1 MNIGIIPARL
11 DSKRFPKKILK
22 LLNGKPMIVSTVE
35 RSLKAKRL
43 DKVILAIDSQETKNA
58 LQGFDFEITMTSKE
72 HTSGTD
78 RAAEVI
84 AKIKEAKIVINIQG
98 DEPMIDP
105 KIIDALVEKIEN
117 PFVEFATV
125 ISKNL
130 DAADILNPNVVKA
143 FINEKKEII
152 DFKRHILDS
161 QIGGAYRHIGLY
173 GYKRDMLMRFSK
185 LEKSKNESSEKLE
198 QLRAIDNGIKINAII
213 KDYDS
218 ISIDTEE
225 DLKNLIKSLNLE
237 AKTHLNTDN

>member
-22 LLNGKPMIVSTVE
+22 PLNGKPMIVNTVE
-35 RSLKAKRL
+35 RSLMAKRL
-43 DKVILAIDSQETKNA
+43 DKVILAIDSEETKNA
-58 LQGFDFEITMTSKE
+58 LKGFNFEITMTSKD

-78 RAAEVI
+78 RIAEVVQN
-84 AKIKEAKIVINIQG
+84 IKEAKIIINIQG

-105 KIIDALVEKIEN
+105 KIIDDLVEKIET

-130 DAADILNPNVVKA
+130 SAADILNPNVVKA

-152 DFKRHILDS
+152 EFKRNIFDS
-161 QIGGAYRHIGLY
+161 QIGGAYRHIGVY
-173 GYKRDMLMRFSK
+173 GYKRDTLIRFTE
-185 LEKSKNESSEKLE
+185 LETSKNESVEKLE

-218 ISIDTEE
+218 ISIDTEQ
-225 DLKNLIKSLNLE
+225 DLENLIKSLNLE
-237 AKTHLNTDN
+237 TEI

>member
-22 LLNGKPMIVSTVE
+22 PLNGKPMIVSTVE
-35 RSLKAKRL
+35 RSLMAKRL

-58 LQGFDFEITMTSKE
+58 LQGFDFEITMTSKD

-84 AKIKEAKIVINIQG
+84 ASIQEAKIVINIQG

-105 KIIDALVEKIEN
+105 KIIDALVERIEN
-117 PFVEFATV
+117 PIVEFATV

-152 DFKRHILDS
+152 EFKRNIFDS
-161 QIGGAYRHIGLY
+161 QIGGAYPAYWFIWV
-173 GYKRDMLMRFSK
+173 
-185 LEKSKNESSEKLE
+185 
-198 QLRAIDNGIKINAII
+198 
-213 KDYDS
+213 
-218 ISIDTEE
+218 
-225 DLKNLIKSLNLE
+225 
-237 AKTHLNTDN
+237 